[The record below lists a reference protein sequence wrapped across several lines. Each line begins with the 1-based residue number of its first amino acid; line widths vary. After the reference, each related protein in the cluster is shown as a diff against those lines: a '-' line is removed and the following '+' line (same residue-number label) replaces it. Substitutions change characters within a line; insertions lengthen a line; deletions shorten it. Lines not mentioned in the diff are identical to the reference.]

1 MKEQFSNKPEIL
13 TPADEISMF
22 YRWNINE
29 ITIED
34 ETSNPRT
41 LWEADS
47 VLLYYPI
54 TKDNILK
61 NVIKYYWDN
70 DTEKKLINDYLS
82 TFVIPNMDIILQ
94 ELYINRYRDFIT
106 KRNELKNIVEVDCQL
121 LNIQ

>member
-82 TFVIPNMDIILQ
+82 TFVILNMDIVLQ
-94 ELYINRYRDFIT
+94 ELYINRYRDFII
-106 KRNELKNIVEVDCQL
+106 KRNELKNIIEADCQL

>member
-106 KRNELKNIVEVDCQL
+106 KRNELKNIIEVDCQL

>member
-34 ETSNPRT
+34 ETSNPIT

-106 KRNELKNIVEVDCQL
+106 KRNELKNIIEADCQL

>member
-82 TFVIPNMDIILQ
+82 TFVIINMDIVLQ

-106 KRNELKNIVEVDCQL
+106 KRNELKNIIEADCQL

>member
-121 LNIQ
+121 LNIR

>member
-34 ETSNPRT
+34 ETSNPIT

-70 DTEKKLINDYLS
+70 DNEKKLINDYLS

-106 KRNELKNIVEVDCQL
+106 KRNELKNIIEADCQL

>member
-70 DTEKKLINDYLS
+70 DAEKKLINDYLS
-82 TFVIPNMDIILQ
+82 TFVILNMDIVLQ

-106 KRNELKNIVEVDCQL
+106 KRNELKNIIEADCQL

>member
-34 ETSNPRT
+34 ETSNPIT

-61 NVIKYYWDN
+61 NLIKYYWDN
-70 DTEKKLINDYLS
+70 DAEKKLINDYLS

-106 KRNELKNIVEVDCQL
+106 KRNELKNIIEADCQL

>member
-70 DTEKKLINDYLS
+70 DAEKKLINDYLS

>member
-82 TFVIPNMDIILQ
+82 TFVILNMDIVLQ

-106 KRNELKNIVEVDCQL
+106 KRNELKNIIEVDCQL

>member
-61 NVIKYYWDN
+61 NVIKYYWNN

-82 TFVIPNMDIILQ
+82 TFVILNMDIVLQ
-94 ELYINRYRDFIT
+94 ELYINRYRDFII
-106 KRNELKNIVEVDCQL
+106 KRNELKNIIEADCQL

>member
-82 TFVIPNMDIILQ
+82 TFVIVNMDIVLQ

-106 KRNELKNIVEVDCQL
+106 KRNELKNIIEADCQL

>member
-34 ETSNPRT
+34 ETSNPIT

-82 TFVIPNMDIILQ
+82 TFVIVNMDIVLQ

-106 KRNELKNIVEVDCQL
+106 KRNELKNIIEVDCQL

>member
-70 DTEKKLINDYLS
+70 DNEKKLINDYLS

-106 KRNELKNIVEVDCQL
+106 KRNELKNIIEADCQL

>member
-82 TFVIPNMDIILQ
+82 TFVILNMDIVLQ

-106 KRNELKNIVEVDCQL
+106 KRNELKNIIEADCQL

>member
-82 TFVIPNMDIILQ
+82 TFVILNMDIVLQ

-106 KRNELKNIVEVDCQL
+106 KRNELKNIIDVDCQL

>member
-70 DTEKKLINDYLS
+70 DAEKKLINDYLS
-82 TFVIPNMDIILQ
+82 TFVILNMDIVLQ
-94 ELYINRYRDFIT
+94 ELYINRYRDFII
-106 KRNELKNIVEVDCQL
+106 KRNELKSIIEADCQL

>member
-34 ETSNPRT
+34 ESSNPRT

-47 VLLYYPI
+47 VLLY
-54 TKDNILK
+54 N
-61 NVIKYYWDN
+61 
-70 DTEKKLINDYLS
+70 
-82 TFVIPNMDIILQ
+82 Q
-94 ELYINRYRDFIT
+94 R
-106 KRNELKNIVEVDCQL
+106 
-121 LNIQ
+121 

>member
-82 TFVIPNMDIILQ
+82 TFVIVNMDIVLQ

>member
-70 DTEKKLINDYLS
+70 DNEKKLINDYLS

-121 LNIQ
+121 FNIQ

>member
-34 ETSNPRT
+34 ESSNPRT

-54 TKDNILK
+54 TKENILK

-70 DTEKKLINDYLS
+70 DNEKKLINDYLS

-106 KRNELKNIVEVDCQL
+106 KRNELKNIIEADCQL

>member
-1 MKEQFSNKPEIL
+1 
-13 TPADEISMF
+13 MF
-22 YRWNINE
+22 Y
-29 ITIED
+29 
-34 ETSNPRT
+34 
-41 LWEADS
+41 
-47 VLLYYPI
+47 YI

-106 KRNELKNIVEVDCQL
+106 KRNELKNIIEVDCQL

>member
-70 DTEKKLINDYLS
+70 DAEKKLINDYLS

-106 KRNELKNIVEVDCQL
+106 KRNELKNIIEADCQL

>member
-61 NVIKYYWDN
+61 NVIKYYWNN
-70 DTEKKLINDYLS
+70 DAEKKLINDYLS

-106 KRNELKNIVEVDCQL
+106 KRNELKNIIEADCQL

>member
-34 ETSNPRT
+34 ERSNPRT

>member
-34 ETSNPRT
+34 ETSNPIT

-70 DTEKKLINDYLS
+70 DAEKKLINDYLS

-106 KRNELKNIVEVDCQL
+106 KRNELKNIIEADCQL